1 MGARQDFHSFRRT
14 LITLLEN
21 AGIAENVTADIVG
34 HKKPR
39 ISYGL
44 YSSGNEIEVMREAV
58 EKIDYKSKGQKILT

>member
-1 MGARQDFHSFRRT
+1 VVHMKLF
-14 LITLLEN
+14 
-21 AGIAENVTADIVG
+21 
-34 HKKPR
+34 PR